1 MGGGQSSSSPCEDY
15 PGGCY
20 QYEIDQQREQER
32 AREEQERKR
41 AEEAARKAEEDRKRQ
56 EEENR
61 RIEAARLKREAEERK
76 RAEEQAA
83 YIKANTPFKK
93 PPAPTLALTNKLSK
107 PCVNCDIVIPP
118 GLSSSTVI
126 LSRNILA
133 KRPMIIQRPKEIP
146 VPGRYK
152 EVYEKTGWEQ
162 FYKNNFLVPSSLTY
176 PDSNGKPE
184 PNVAA
189 MAIILKEANDPK
201 VPLWMDLGPGNQAA
215 KLIDG
220 TKIEYTDRNTWK
232 YIPKFKCAFPNKKF
246 PEVWVDGRPETHEIR
261 TLEDVYKLID
271 EQNAELEANIVK
283 LTNPKL
289 ETILWNP
296 SEKNGDTGAVAVNY
310 KSHGALTKVFL
321 KPTIPFSI
329 TYGINADVEKAE
341 RKEKERLKKKKEEE
355 DKKKK
360 KEEEEAKK
368 AEGK

>member
-20 QYEIDQQREQER
+20 QYEIDQQRE
-32 AREEQERKR
+32 REEQERKR

-83 YIKANTPFKK
+83 YIKANTPFQK
-93 PPAPTLALTNKLSK
+93 PTAPTLALTNKLSK

-126 LSRNILA
+126 LSRNIIA
-133 KRPMIIQRPKEIP
+133 KRPIIIPPPKEIP
-146 VPGRYK
+146 PGKYAGTSW
-152 EVYEKTGWEQ
+152 EKPYTL
-162 FYKNNFLVPSSLTY
+162 NFLVPTELEADLKPY
-176 PDSNGKPE
+176 IPDIISNTIKS
-184 PNVAA
+184 NVAS
-189 MAIILKEANDPK
+189 L
-201 VPLWMDLGPGNQAA
+201 VPWIQGGGQDADGSNLSNWPLSPDVIGLTDGRSEPDRT
-215 KLIDG
+215 KWRLIP
-220 TKIEYTDRNTWK
+220 T
-232 YIPKFKCAFPNKKF
+232 FKCAFPNKKF
-246 PEVWVDGRPETHEIR
+246 PEVWVDGRPATNEPRIVA
-261 TLEDVYKLID
+261 DAVKLLD
-271 EQNAELEANIVK
+271 EQYQEYNANIAK
-283 LTNPKL
+283 LNNPKL

-296 SEKNGDTGAVAVNY
+296 SEKNGDKGAVAVNY
-310 KSHGALTKVFL
+310 KTHGALTKVFL

-341 RKEKERLKKKKEEE
+341 RKEKERLKKKKEAE